1 MTEPRIY
8 GSRWDKARRAFLVR
22 HPLCVMCQQ
31 QGKTVAATVVDHI
44 TPHKLKAALQ
54 SGNTAAVAQAQGLFW
69 DRRNWQSLCT
79 LHHNATKQR
88 MEKRGGE
95 MGCDL
100 QGMPLDG
107 NQYWP
112 R

>member
-8 GSRWDKARRAFLVR
+8 GSRWDKARRAFLAH

-31 QGKTVAATVVDHI
+31 QGKTVAASAVDHI

-54 SGNTAAVAQAQGLFW
+54 SGNTVVIAQAQGLFW
-69 DRRNWQSLCT
+69 DRRNWQPLCT

-88 MEKRGGE
+88 MEKRGEG
-95 MGCDL
+95 MG
-100 QGMPLDG
+100 
-107 NQYWP
+107 
-112 R
+112 